1 MASPELVQQML
12 STLDTMFHF
21 NPILL
26 LPPVIVL
33 AGAFFRK
40 PTVPCMLLASVL
52 GILLGMIFQGFSFAT
67 GMTAFYSGFNVS
79 MTNFQGDVIPQINTL
94 LNRGG
99 LMGMMS
105 TILLIF
111 CAFAFGGIYSKSG
124 CVSVILEKLMNGIRS
139 VGSLITSTVAATI
152 FMSLVTGSSYLAILV
167 PGEMFS
173 PAFDQF
179 GLHRKNLSRTLED
192 AGTCVV
198 PLVPWAVAGTYM
210 ANTLGV
216 STIQYLPWSVLCY
229 SSFVFAIIFG
239 FTGLTIKKADGTPL
253 RSK

>member
-1 MASPELVQQML
+1 MSSPELVQQML
-12 STLDTMFHF
+12 GTLETMFHF

-33 AGAFFRK
+33 LGAFFHK
-40 PTVPCMLLASVL
+40 PTVPCMLLASLV
-52 GILLGMIFQGFSFAT
+52 GIALGMVFQGFSFVT
-67 GMTAFYSGFNVS
+67 GMSAFHSGFNVS
-79 MTNFQGDVIPQINTL
+79 MTGFEGEVIPQINTL

-105 TILLIF
+105 TVLLIF
-111 CAFAFGGIYSKSG
+111 CALAFGGIYSRSG
-124 CVSVILEKLMNGIRS
+124 CVTVILEKLMSGIKS
-139 VGSLITSTVAATI
+139 VGSLVTSTVLATI

-167 PGEMFS
+167 PGEIFA
-173 PAFDQF
+173 PAYDTF

-210 ANTLGV
+210 ASTLGV
-216 STIQYLPWSVLCY
+216 STLAYLPWAVLCY
-229 SSFVFAIIFG
+229 SSFVFAIIFA
-239 FTGLTIKKADGTPL
+239 FTGLTIRTASNEPL
-253 RSK
+253 RRK

>member
-1 MASPELVQQML
+1 
-12 STLDTMFHF
+12 
-21 NPILL
+21 
-26 LPPVIVL
+26 
-33 AGAFFRK
+33 
-40 PTVPCMLLASVL
+40 
-52 GILLGMIFQGFSFAT
+52 
-67 GMTAFYSGFNVS
+67 
-79 MTNFQGDVIPQINTL
+79 
-94 LNRGG
+94 
-99 LMGMMS
+99 
-105 TILLIF
+105 
-111 CAFAFGGIYSKSG
+111 
-124 CVSVILEKLMNGIRS
+124 
-139 VGSLITSTVAATI
+139 
-152 FMSLVTGSSYLAILV
+152 
-167 PGEMFS
+167 MFS